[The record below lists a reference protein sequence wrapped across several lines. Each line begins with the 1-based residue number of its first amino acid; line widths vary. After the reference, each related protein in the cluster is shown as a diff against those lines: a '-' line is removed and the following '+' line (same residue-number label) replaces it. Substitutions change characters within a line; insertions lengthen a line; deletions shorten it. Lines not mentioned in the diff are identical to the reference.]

1 MTIIIG
7 LGHVQAV
14 YAIASIK
21 AMGTALVRE
30 LLIELKIGINLEE
43 WVVGLTYVVDQ
54 IRWEWGYW
62 DRAPIN
68 WSGKNGCPSNIFSIW
83 KLLRVTFSSPLMVH

>member
-1 MTIIIG
+1 MIWNEGSGSWWKFQSASLPESITCNVIGVILQFLTIIIG

-54 IRWEWGYW
+54 IR
-62 DRAPIN
+62 
-68 WSGKNGCPSNIFSIW
+68 
-83 KLLRVTFSSPLMVH
+83 

>member
-1 MTIIIG
+1 MP
-7 LGHVQAV
+7 LPF
-14 YAIASIK
+14 ASIK

-54 IRWEWGYW
+54 IRWE
-62 DRAPIN
+62 
-68 WSGKNGCPSNIFSIW
+68 
-83 KLLRVTFSSPLMVH
+83 

>member
-1 MTIIIG
+1 M
-7 LGHVQAV
+7 

-54 IRWEWGYW
+54 IR
-62 DRAPIN
+62 
-68 WSGKNGCPSNIFSIW
+68 
-83 KLLRVTFSSPLMVH
+83 

>member
-30 LLIELKIGINLEE
+30 LLIELEIGLNLEE
-43 WVVGLTYVVDQ
+43 WVVGLTYVVDY
-54 IRWEWGYW
+54 IR
-62 DRAPIN
+62 
-68 WSGKNGCPSNIFSIW
+68 
-83 KLLRVTFSSPLMVH
+83 